1 MPKDLVVK
9 GHKDASIGARTP
21 YADDDDGE
29 RMEQRYVDYRG
40 KRQSSYITQHDSD
53 RGLRYLREPTY
64 SKALLSA
71 SSQASLHGQT
81 AGPPEGQDRKE
92 MMVQASMDDLGAI
105 EEQQLPI

>member
-1 MPKDLVVK
+1 MDLIVK

-21 YADDDDGE
+21 YADDDDCE

-40 KRQSSYITQHDSD
+40 KRQSSYITQIDSD

-81 AGPPEGQDRKE
+81 VGVEGQEQRRE
-92 MMVQASMDDLGAI
+92 MMVQASMDDLGPP
-105 EEQQLPI
+105 EEQQ